1 MKLII
6 KFMIFLKFL
15 ISGLFLLFLGIGYI
29 LQLRSRE
36 ISNSFI
42 NISMSIVLLVFAGF
56 FILIALIDYYINIIK
71 IREYEVRERLPL
83 I

>member
-15 ISGLFLLFLGIGYI
+15 ISGLFLLFLGIGYL

-42 NISMSIVLLVFAGF
+42 NTSMSIVLFVLAGF
-56 FILIALIDYYINIIK
+56 FIIIALIDYYINIIK
-71 IREYEVRERLPL
+71 IRGYEERERLPL

>member
-1 MKLII
+1 
-6 KFMIFLKFL
+6 MIFLKFL
-15 ISGLFLLFLGIGYI
+15 ISGLFLLFLGIGYL

-42 NISMSIVLLVFAGF
+42 NTSMSIVLFVLAGF
-56 FILIALIDYYINIIK
+56 FIIIALIDYYINIIK
-71 IREYEVRERLPL
+71 IRGYEERERLPL